1 MNDTNKEKTKVE
13 YNERQ
18 KESLIPIVNYLLNGN
33 EKCTK
38 ETFMELMKNDNSK
51 SAISIITSQK
61 AQAILTYTNRD
72 NLKADEKETYVKLK
86 KDITIETIKELT
98 NLFEKENK

>member
-1 MNDTNKEKTKVE
+1 MNDTNKEIERVE

-18 KESLIPIVNYLLNGN
+18 KENLIPIVNYLLNGN

-38 ETFMELMKNDNSK
+38 TTFMELMKNKSSK

-61 AQAILTYTNRD
+61 AQVILKYTNRD
-72 NLKADEKETYVKLK
+72 NLKANDKETYVELK
-86 KDITIETIKELT
+86 EEMTIEKIKEQT